1 MNSYTLTTTIIF
13 EDSLCLRLMQY
24 YSFFRHESYANLSM
38 CMNRAHPGQE
48 KDRKDSGSKSAGS
61 QVGL

>member
-1 MNSYTLTTTIIF
+1 MV
-13 EDSLCLRLMQY
+13 
-24 YSFFRHESYANLSM
+24 RHESYANLSM

-61 QVGL
+61 QSLLFVISLFTFGLPVNRII